1 MSVLPSEADI
11 AEAREHVLFGPMT
24 SHPPPHSITS
34 SARASSDW
42 GMVKPS
48 TFAVLRLMTSSNLV
62 GACIKITFA
71 EMRESGEHR
80 KQVDIS
86 GLALM

>member
-1 MSVLPSEADI
+1 
-11 AEAREHVLFGPMT
+11 
-24 SHPPPHSITS
+24 
-34 SARASSDW
+34 
-42 GMVKPS
+42 MVKPS